1 MDLPRKM
8 ETDNLTER
16 EIALRSLRKPIPS
29 LSFADDASAAEIFQN
44 QVLRPILACQHKTI
58 HQIFVR
64 SCPPS
69 LTTSAGSNRN
79 EILGQVKLLL
89 SRHPSLKN
97 TLLGVVLGLCTSD
110 ELATFY
116 AMENELTKRI
126 RSMLAVRITDALHDQ
141 AP

>member
-1 MDLPRKM
+1 MDLPLKM

-69 LTTSAGSNRN
+69 LTTSAGWNRN